1 MGYFLLYRMGTRAL
15 LHPFGMGRPVDFGD
29 CGAPSGGPQNY
40 EDLLRDT
47 LLSSAGL
54 ASLPGYVDARR
65 EEEELGTSLEVTGG
79 HLDSSLSMSLLE
91 RLAFTYRRRRIYTKE
106 KAKVVAAVWGTE
118 LIQFLAMLTRIGR
131 IYTFL
136 DIILVQFILF
146 FISS

>member
-1 MGYFLLYRMGTRAL
+1 MRLLTWVCLLQRMGTRAL
-15 LHPFGMGRPVDFGD
+15 LHPFGMGRPVD

-65 EEEELGTSLEVTGG
+65 EEEEELGTSLEVTGG

-91 RLAFTYRRRRIYTKE
+91 RLAF
-106 KAKVVAAVWGTE
+106 
-118 LIQFLAMLTRIGR
+118 
-131 IYTFL
+131 
-136 DIILVQFILF
+136 LF
-146 FISS
+146 S